1 MADIVN
7 LRQFKKRKAKDA
19 KEQTAA
25 ENRIVF
31 GRTRTEKQFEESA
44 SRKTGLFLES
54 NKLEGQPSATGADK
68 DKP

>member
-1 MADIVN
+1 MVDIVN

-19 KEQTAA
+19 KEQSAA

-31 GRTRTEKQFEESA
+31 GRTGTEKQFEKNA
-44 SRKTGLFLES
+44 SRKTERFLDS
-54 NKLEGQPSATGADK
+54 NRLEGRVPPAGK

>member
-31 GRTRTEKQFEESA
+31 GRTKTEKQFEQSA
-44 SRKTGLFLES
+44 NRKSELFLDSNRLES
-54 NKLEGQPSATGADK
+54 QPPSIDADK

>member
-1 MADIVN
+1 MAGIVN

-31 GRTRTEKQFEESA
+31 GRTKAEKQFDGNA
-44 SRKTGLFLES
+44 SRKAELFLDS
-54 NKLEGQPSATGADK
+54 NRLETHAPPAGK

>member
-7 LRQFKKRKAKDA
+7 LRLVKKRKAKDA
-19 KEQTAA
+19 KEQAAA

-31 GRTRTEKQFEESA
+31 GRTKTEKQFEKNA
-44 SRKTGLFLES
+44 SRKTELFLDG
-54 NKLEGQPSATGADK
+54 NRLEGHVPPPGK

>member
-19 KEQTAA
+19 KEQSAA

-31 GRTRTEKQFEESA
+31 GRTKTEKQFDRNV
-44 SRKTGLFLES
+44 SRRTELFLDG
-54 NKLEGQPSATGADK
+54 NRLETDVPPGK

>member
-7 LRQFKKRKAKDA
+7 LRQFRKRKAKDA

-25 ENRIVF
+25 EHRIVF
-31 GRTRTEKQFEESA
+31 GRTKTEKQFEENA
-44 SRKTGLFLES
+44 GRKTGLFLES
-54 NKLEGQPSATGADK
+54 NRLEGQPSASDDDK

>member
-31 GRTRTEKQFEESA
+31 GRTKTEKQFEQSA
-44 SRKTGLFLES
+44 SRKSELFLDS
-54 NKLEGQPSATGADK
+54 NRLEGHPPSTDTGK

>member
-19 KEQTAA
+19 KEQNAA

-31 GRTRTEKQFEESA
+31 GRTGAEKQFEKNA
-44 SRKTGLFLES
+44 SRKTELFLDS
-54 NKLEGQPSATGADK
+54 SRPEGRVPPAGK